1 MATKRE
7 TERDVMLRLL
17 RPGSMSGRQLRIA
30 MEGEGFN
37 KSMPAFFAMMAR
49 AEHDGLVECWD
60 NPKIVFGVA
69 IQERWFKIAE
79 QPISCQD

>member
-7 TERDVMLRLL
+7 TQRDVMLRLL

-30 MEGEGFN
+30 MEGEGVK
-37 KSMPAFFAMMAR
+37 KSGPAFYMLVSR
-49 AEHDGLVECWD
+49 AIDEGLIESWD
-60 NPKIVFGVA
+60 NPKIVSGVA

-79 QPISCQD
+79 